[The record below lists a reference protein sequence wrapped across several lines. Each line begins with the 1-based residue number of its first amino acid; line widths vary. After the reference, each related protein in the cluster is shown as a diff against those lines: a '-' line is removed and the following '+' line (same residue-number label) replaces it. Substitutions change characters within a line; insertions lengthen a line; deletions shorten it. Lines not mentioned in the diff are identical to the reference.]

1 MEKYITIQ
9 NSIVGLDFLG
19 DGSFPE
25 EQLLDI
31 NLKTHHYNELRM
43 CGRQLDSHDQS
54 KGNGPGTEVQ
64 QGGKPL
70 VPSNG

>member
-9 NSIVGLDFLG
+9 NSTVALDCLG

-25 EQLLDI
+25 EWLLDI
-31 NLKTHHYNELRM
+31 NLKTHHYNRLCM
-43 CGRQLDSHDQS
+43 YARQLDSHDQS
-54 KGNGPGTEVQ
+54 KDNGPGAEVQ
-64 QGGKPL
+64 QGRKPL